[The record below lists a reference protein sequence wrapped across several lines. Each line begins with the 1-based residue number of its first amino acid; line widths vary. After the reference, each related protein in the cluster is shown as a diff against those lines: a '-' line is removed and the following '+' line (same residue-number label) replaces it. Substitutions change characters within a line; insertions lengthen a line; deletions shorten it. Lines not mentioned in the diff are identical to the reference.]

1 MSRELDLIFMIISQR
16 GEPAGSSTVQAD
28 VEQNGSAAN
37 ISVADIQLNPG
48 QFHFSSHF
56 VLQSSY

>member
-1 MSRELDLIFMIISQR
+1 MFMIISQR

-37 ISVADIQLNPG
+37 ISAADIQLNPG
-48 QFHFSSHF
+48 QYVSSHF
-56 VLQSSY
+56 ILQLLY

>member
-1 MSRELDLIFMIISQR
+1 MFMIISQR
-16 GEPAGSSTVQAD
+16 GEPAGSSTVHAD

-37 ISVADIQLNPG
+37 ISAADIQLNPG

-56 VLQSSY
+56 VLQLLY